1 LPPEAIELELTETML
16 QTGAVTVEAL
26 QSLRLLN
33 VDTALDDFGTGFSS
47 LTSIERLPLSRV
59 KLDRSVIAGIDSN
72 PRSAAIVHSIIGL
85 CRNLGLQVT
94 IEGVERLA
102 QLDFLAACGE
112 ISVQGFLVARPA
124 EASAVIDMVRC
135 THSHLE
141 SLLSAAERQRAATV
155 VEDVTSPV
163 RVLGRHRR

>member
-1 LPPEAIELELTETML
+1 ML

-26 QSLRLLN
+26 HGLRLLN

-47 LTSIERLPLSRV
+47 LTSIERLPLNRV

-72 PRSAAIVHSIIGL
+72 PRSAAIVHSMIGL

-94 IEGVERLA
+94 IEGVERPA

-112 ISVQGFLVARPA
+112 VSVQGFLIARPA
-124 EASAVIDMVRC
+124 EASAVIDMVRY
-135 THSHLE
+135 TRGHMD
-141 SLLSAAERQRAATV
+141 SLLQAVTQERVAAT
-155 VEDVTSPV
+155 DDDLSGSV
-163 RVLGRHRR
+163 RKLRRHRW